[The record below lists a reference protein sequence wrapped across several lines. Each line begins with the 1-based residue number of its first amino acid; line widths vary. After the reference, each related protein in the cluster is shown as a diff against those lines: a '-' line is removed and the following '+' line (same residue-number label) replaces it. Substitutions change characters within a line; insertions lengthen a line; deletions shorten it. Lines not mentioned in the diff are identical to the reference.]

1 VRLQAVGR
9 RQRRKLRLADVSKH
23 RHPGCDRQERSVVPR
38 GDDNGCVAHR
48 AHSSAGVDKL
58 SVGKRCS
65 DRLSETNVSSTAE
78 GDKTDWTTHG
88 VSEPLERSDHRHR
101 VVGNETAA
109 ARTPQTLASDGTE
122 RDRET
127 LARPGLGMVE
137 FPYEVEI
144 NLRVK
149 PDVSHD
155 GRGQLIS
162 NNDRCT
168 DQGATHQ
175 PPRQGAA
182 KRIRSEAEPGDG
194 PATEPSDHHRRKVS
208 WQRPHAGVI
217 LDDTAWAQHDS
228 VDGECCS
235 HRRKPSMC
243 DGNPIVS
250 RGRGVGRHRANDGIK
265 TG

>member
-1 VRLQAVGR
+1 MRLQAVGR
-9 RQRRKLRLADVSKH
+9 RQRRELRLADVSKH

-48 AHSSAGVDKL
+48 TYSSTGVDKL
-58 SVGKRCS
+58 SVGKRCC
-65 DRLSETNVSSTAE
+65 DRPSETNVSSTAE
-78 GDKTDWTTHG
+78 GDKTDWTTHS
-88 VSEPLERSDHRHR
+88 VSEPLERSDHRHS

-109 ARTPQTLASDGTE
+109 TRTPQTRVGDWTE
-122 RDRET
+122 RDREA

-144 NLRVK
+144 DLRVK

-162 NNDRCT
+162 NDDRCT

-182 KRIRSEAEPGDG
+182 KRISSEAEPGDG
-194 PATEPSDHHRRKVS
+194 PATEPSDHHRGEVR

-217 LDDTAWAQHDS
+217 LDDTARAQHDS

-235 HRRKPSMC
+235 HRRKPSMR
-243 DGNPIVS
+243 DRNPVVGCS
-250 RGRGVGRHRANDGIK
+250 CGVGRHRANDRLK